1 MRGFYYYWL
10 LLPAVTLFLTGCSS
24 VTQTIYLQNVDVYG
38 PLNQTPIEVMSH
50 PGSTFT
56 VSPRFSYNGRKYH
69 SGNVDSHS
77 TVNENNIYQIDSV
90 YNPDGTRSYKISDSN
105 IYEFKGD
112 NLTWNL
118 PQVTAGL
125 DMDIQ
130 LSKAFAV
137 TGGLSYSS
145 DKSRDYF
152 GGTIGIGLF
161 ELTETRAFRFDAGLI
176 WQNLYYDAASIVVTE
191 EHNSSSGY
199 TVKDVSF
206 FRDKDNFSTINPYFS
221 FTYNSAA
228 QNSPINFFASIG
240 FFTQTVVSFDP
251 NNYDPNYSFWGN
263 SLTVKDERGESMAT
277 FLTFTPGLIL
287 NLGTNSEIVV
297 GARILHENNI
307 GDSKQSTFLTPT
319 FQINFHL

>member
-24 VTQTIYLQNVDVYG
+24 VTQTIYLQNVDVSG
-38 PLNQTPIEVMSH
+38 PLNQPPIVVVSH

-56 VSPRFSYNGRKYH
+56 VSPRFSYNGRKYL

-77 TVNENNIYQIDSV
+77 TINENNIYQIDTV

-152 GGTIGIGLF
+152 GGQGEHLDGDGPQVGG
-161 ELTETRAFRFDAGLI
+161 DADSLVGAHGVE
-176 WQNLYYDAASIVVTE
+176 QNHRL
-191 EHNSSSGY
+191 NQ
-199 TVKDVSF
+199 F
-206 FRDKDNFSTINPYFS
+206 FYVM
-221 FTYNSAA
+221 YLQAA
-228 QNSPINFFASIG
+228 Q
-240 FFTQTVVSFDP
+240 P
-251 NNYDPNYSFWGN
+251 NP
-263 SLTVKDERGESMAT
+263 L
-277 FLTFTPGLIL
+277 
-287 NLGTNSEIVV
+287 
-297 GARILHENNI
+297 
-307 GDSKQSTFLTPT
+307 
-319 FQINFHL
+319 FQF